1 MTGDLDVV
9 RHARAR
15 RMRLSVDPA
24 SGRVRLTIPP
34 RASLKQAM
42 AWANDHR
49 GWIDAQR
56 AKLPQGRPF
65 VPGAM
70 IPIEGEDVVM
80 DWSPERSRTIR
91 LVESPS
97 PFRRSAPPSLSQ
109 WEREGARPAQ
119 PGGKGEGDLRLIC
132 GGPLEG
138 LPRRIETWLKRR
150 ALAVLTEETAE
161 FAAKAGV
168 TVSRVTVADP
178 KGRWG
183 SCASTGAIRY
193 SWRLICAPPYVRRS
207 TVAHEVA
214 HRLHMDHSPA
224 FHAAYRDLL
233 GTDPAP
239 ARAWLRRHG
248 AALHWV
254 GRGG

>member
-1 MTGDLDVV
+1 VTGDLEVV

-42 AWANDHR
+42 AWANDHQ
-49 GWIDAQR
+49 GWIDTQR
-56 AKLPQGRPF
+56 AKLPKGRPF
-65 VPGAM
+65 APGAV
-70 IPIEGEDVVM
+70 IPIEGEDVVI
-80 DWSPERSRTIR
+80 DWSPERPRTVTLIR
-91 LVESPS
+91 HAGLVPASTEPQ
-97 PFRRSAPPSLSQ
+97 A
-109 WEREGARPAQ
+109 EGFEARWTPAQ
-119 PGGKGEGDLRLIC
+119 GRGDGRLLC

-138 LPRRIETWLKRR
+138 LPRRIESWLKRR
-150 ALAVLTEETAE
+150 ALAVLTEETVD

-168 TVSRVTVADP
+168 TVNRVAIGDP

-183 SCASTGAIRY
+183 SCAATGTIRY
-193 SWRLICAPPYVRRS
+193 SWRLICAPAHVRRS

-224 FHAAYRDLL
+224 FHAAYRRLL
-233 GTDPAP
+233 GADPAP

-248 AALHWV
+248 AALHWL
-254 GRGG
+254 GRGA

>member
-1 MTGDLDVV
+1 MTGDLEVV

-49 GWIDAQR
+49 GWIDTQR
-56 AKLPQGRPF
+56 AKLPQGQPF
-65 VPGAM
+65 APGAV
-70 IPIEGEDVVM
+70 IPVEGEDVVI
-80 DWSPERSRTIR
+80 DWSSERSRTVT
-91 LVESPS
+91 LT
-97 PFRRSAPPSLSQ
+97 
-109 WEREGARPAQ
+109 
-119 PGGKGEGDLRLIC
+119 GDRLIC
-132 GGPLEG
+132 GGPIEG
-138 LPRRIETWLKRR
+138 LWRRIESWLKRR
-150 ALAVLTEETAE
+150 ALAVLSEETAE
-161 FAAKAGV
+161 FAAIAGV
-168 TVSRVTVADP
+168 TVSRVAVADP
-178 KGRWG
+178 KARWG

-193 SWRLICAPPYVRRS
+193 SWRLICAPPHVRRS

-224 FHAAYRDLL
+224 FHAAHRRLL

>member
-1 MTGDLDVV
+1 VTGDLDVV

-56 AKLPQGRPF
+56 SKLPEGRPF
-65 VPGAM
+65 APGAV
-70 IPIEGEDVVM
+70 IPIEGEDVVI
-80 DWSPERSRTIR
+80 DWSPERSRTVALTDGG
-91 LVESPS
+91 LV
-97 PFRRSAPPSLSQ
+97 
-109 WEREGARPAQ
+109 
-119 PGGKGEGDLRLIC
+119 C

-138 LPRRIETWLKRR
+138 LSRRIETWLKRR

-168 TVSRVTVADP
+168 TVSRVAVADP

-193 SWRLICAPPYVRRS
+193 SWRLICAPSYVRRS

-224 FHAAYRDLL
+224 FHAAYRQLL
-233 GTDPAP
+233 GADPAP

>member
-1 MTGDLDVV
+1 VTGDLDVV

-56 AKLPQGRPF
+56 AKLPEGRPF

-70 IPIEGEDVVM
+70 IPIEGEDVVI
-80 DWSPERSRTIR
+80 DWSLERSRTITFPR
-91 LVESPS
+91 HAGLVPASTEPQ
-97 PFRRSAPPSLSQ
+97 ASQ
-109 WEREGARPAQ
+109 REAEWTPAQ
-119 PGGKGEGDLRLIC
+119 GRGDGVLIC

-168 TVSRVTVADP
+168 TVGRVTVADP

-193 SWRLICAPPYVRRS
+193 SWRLICAPPHVRRS

-214 HRLHMDHSPA
+214 HRLHMNHSPA
-224 FHAAYRDLL
+224 FHAAYRQLL

-254 GRGG
+254 GRAC

>member
-56 AKLPQGRPF
+56 AKLPDGRPF
-65 VPGAM
+65 APGAM
-70 IPIEGEDVVM
+70 IPIEGEEITI
-80 DWSPERSRTIR
+80 DWSPDRSRTIVLVDGR
-91 LVESPS
+91 LV
-97 PFRRSAPPSLSQ
+97 
-109 WEREGARPAQ
+109 
-119 PGGKGEGDLRLIC
+119 C
-132 GGPLEG
+132 GGPIEG
-138 LPRRIETWLKRR
+138 LSRRIESWLKRR
-150 ALAVLTEETAE
+150 ALAFLSEETAE

-168 TVSRVTVADP
+168 TVSRVAVTDP

-183 SCASTGAIRY
+183 SCASTGVIRY
-193 SWRLICAPPYVRRS
+193 SWRLICAPSYVRRS

-224 FHAAYRDLL
+224 FHAAYRHLL
-233 GTDPAP
+233 GADPAP

-248 AALHWV
+248 ATLHWV

>member
-1 MTGDLDVV
+1 
-9 RHARAR
+9 
-15 RMRLSVDPA
+15 MRLSVDPA

-49 GWIDAQR
+49 GWIEMQR
-56 AKLPQGRPF
+56 AKLPEGRPF
-65 VPGAM
+65 VPGAT
-70 IPIEGEDVVM
+70 IPIEGEEVVI
-80 DWSPERSRTIR
+80 DWSPERSRTVR
-91 LVESPS
+91 LVE
-97 PFRRSAPPSLSQ
+97 
-109 WEREGARPAQ
+109 
-119 PGGKGEGDLRLIC
+119 GDPRLMC

-150 ALAVLTEETAE
+150 ALAVLSEETAD

-168 TVSRVTVADP
+168 TVSRVAIGDP

-183 SCASTGAIRY
+183 SCASTGTIRY
-193 SWRLICAPPYVRRS
+193 SWRLICAPPFVRRS

-224 FHAAYRDLL
+224 FHAAYRQLL
-233 GTDPAP
+233 GSDPAP

-254 GRGG
+254 GRGA

>member
-1 MTGDLDVV
+1 VTGDLDVV

-56 AKLPQGRPF
+56 AKLPEGRPF
-65 VPGAM
+65 MPGAV
-70 IPIEGEDVVM
+70 IPIEGEDVVI
-80 DWSPERSRTIR
+80 DWSADRSRTITLVRHAGLVPASTEPQVPGREAQWTPGQARGDGR
-91 LVESPS
+91 LV
-97 PFRRSAPPSLSQ
+97 
-109 WEREGARPAQ
+109 
-119 PGGKGEGDLRLIC
+119 C
-132 GGPLEG
+132 GGPPEG

-168 TVSRVTVADP
+168 TVSRVAVADP

-224 FHAAYRDLL
+224 FHAAYRQLL

>member
-1 MTGDLDVV
+1 MTADLDVV

-65 VPGAM
+65 APGAV
-70 IPIEGEDVVM
+70 IPVEGEEVTV
-80 DWSPERSRTIR
+80 DWSPDRSRTIMLVDGR
-91 LVESPS
+91 LV
-97 PFRRSAPPSLSQ
+97 
-109 WEREGARPAQ
+109 
-119 PGGKGEGDLRLIC
+119 C
-132 GGPLEG
+132 GGPIEG
-138 LPRRIETWLKRR
+138 LSRRIESWLKRR
-150 ALAVLTEETAE
+150 ALALLSEETAE

-168 TVSRVTVADP
+168 TISRVAVADP

-183 SCASTGAIRY
+183 SCASSGAIRY
-193 SWRLICAPPYVRRS
+193 SWRLICAPPHVRRS

-224 FHAAYRDLL
+224 FHAAYRHLL
-233 GTDPAP
+233 GDDPAP

-248 AALHWV
+248 ATLHWV

>member
-1 MTGDLDVV
+1 
-9 RHARAR
+9 
-15 RMRLSVDPA
+15 MRLSVDPA

-56 AKLPQGRPF
+56 AKLPEGRPF
-65 VPGAM
+65 APGAV
-70 IPIEGEDVVM
+70 IPIEDEDVVI
-80 DWSPERSRTIR
+80 DWSPERSRTVALTDGG
-91 LVESPS
+91 LV
-97 PFRRSAPPSLSQ
+97 
-109 WEREGARPAQ
+109 
-119 PGGKGEGDLRLIC
+119 C

-138 LPRRIETWLKRR
+138 LSRRIETWLKRR

-168 TVSRVTVADP
+168 TVSRVAVADP

-193 SWRLICAPPYVRRS
+193 SWRLICAPSYVRRS

-224 FHAAYRDLL
+224 FHAAYRQLL
-233 GTDPAP
+233 GADPAP

>member
-1 MTGDLDVV
+1 MSGDLEVV

-42 AWANDHR
+42 AWANEHR
-49 GWIDAQR
+49 GWIDTQR
-56 AKLPQGRPF
+56 AKLPDGRPF
-65 VPGAM
+65 APGAM
-70 IPIEGEDVVM
+70 VPVEGEDVVI

-91 LVESPS
+91 LVE
-97 PFRRSAPPSLSQ
+97 
-109 WEREGARPAQ
+109 
-119 PGGKGEGDLRLIC
+119 GESRLIC

-138 LPRRIETWLKRR
+138 LPRRIETWFKRR

-168 TVSRVTVADP
+168 TVSRVAVGDP

-193 SWRLICAPPYVRRS
+193 SWRLICAPPHVRRS

-224 FHAAYRDLL
+224 FHAAHRSLL
-233 GTDPAP
+233 GGDPAP